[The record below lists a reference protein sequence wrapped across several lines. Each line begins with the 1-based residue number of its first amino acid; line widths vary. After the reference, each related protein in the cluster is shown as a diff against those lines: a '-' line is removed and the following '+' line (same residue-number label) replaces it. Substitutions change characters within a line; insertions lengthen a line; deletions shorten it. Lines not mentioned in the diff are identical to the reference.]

1 MNTDA
6 SVDVVVQVA
15 LDVPSYVNMQ
25 AGIAPSPAQLFDYVA
40 HEKVEIGQRVLVPF
54 GRQSLMGL
62 VVQLGRSENGPAVLR
77 DVHAVLNDIA
87 PLSANCLE
95 LMRFAATY
103 YQRSIGEVALPALPV
118 LLRRTENYRQN
129 EDGTFTSRSMELLKR
144 RLARFAARPKTPS
157 DIAPALNPAQRIAAD
172 SIAARHGAPSF
183 SPFLLH
189 GVTGS
194 GKTEVYLDAIGRV
207 IQGGRQVLVLVPE
220 INLAPP
226 LEVLLRAR
234 FGSSVVASMH
244 SGMSDGERAM
254 NWLLAHSQ
262 EAAILVGTRMAVLA
276 SLPNL
281 GLVVVDEEHD
291 ASFKQQEGLR
301 YSARDLAVVRASLE
315 KIPVVLGSATPS
327 LESWQLAK
335 RGRYQLLSL
344 PERAVESALLPVIEC
359 LSTRRASLEH
369 GFTISAREALARRLA
384 ASEQSLVF
392 VNRRGYAPVINCN
405 ACGWISDCPRCSA
418 HAVFHKV
425 DGRLRCHHC
434 GWNARPPSVCP
445 DCGNADLAPLGRGTQ
460 RVEES
465 LSSWFPNARIAR
477 LDRDASQKKG
487 NARTVLE
494 SFHKGE
500 IDILVGTQMLAKGH
514 DFKNLTL
521 VVVIGADSALFSHD
535 FRAPERLFANLTQVS
550 GRAGRAAKPG
560 VVLVQSDFVDHPL
573 FAALKR
579 HDFPGFA
586 DELLAEREEA
596 HLPPFTYQAIIRAEA
611 RTLAEALGFL
621 GGARAIAIDLSDE
634 LPLTV
639 YDVVP
644 MSLVKKAGVE
654 RAQLLLESAARP
666 ALQRALPTLVAK
678 LRELKWRGTWHVEVD
693 PLEI

>member
-6 SVDVVVQVA
+6 SPDVVVQVA
-15 LDVPSYVNMQ
+15 LDVPSYINMQ
-25 AGIAPSPAQLFDYVA
+25 AGIAPSAAQLFDYLAPPHVQ
-40 HEKVEIGQRVLVPF
+40 IGQRVLVPF
-54 GRQSLMGL
+54 GRQTLMGL
-62 VVQLGRSENGPAVLR
+62 VVEIGRSENAPDVLR
-77 DVHAVLNDIA
+77 HLHGALDDVAL
-87 PLSANCLE
+87 LSANCLQ

-103 YQRSIGEVALPALPV
+103 YQRNVGEVALPALPL
-118 LLRRTENYRQN
+118 LLRRADSYRKN
-129 EDGTFTSRSMELLKR
+129 DDGAWVSHSMGLLKR
-144 RLARFAARPKTPS
+144 RVARFAARARTTPEV
-157 DIAPALNPAQRIAAD
+157 APSLNPAQRIAAD
-172 SIAARHGAPSF
+172 SIAARLDAPSF
-183 SPFLLH
+183 APFLLY

-207 IQGGRQVLVLVPE
+207 IREGRQALVLVPE

-226 LEVLLRAR
+226 LEALLRAR
-234 FGSSVVASMH
+234 FGSSVVAAMH
-244 SGMSDGERAM
+244 SGMSDGERAV
-254 NWLLAHSQ
+254 NWLAAH
-262 EAAILVGTRMAVLA
+262 EGGAAILVGTRMAVLA
-276 SLPNL
+276 SLPKL
-281 GLVVVDEEHD
+281 GLLVVDEEHD

-301 YSARDLAVVRASLE
+301 YSARDLAVIRASIE

-335 RGRYQLLSL
+335 RGRYQLISL
-344 PERAVESALLPVIEC
+344 PERAVQKALLPVIEC
-359 LSTRRASLEH
+359 ISTRRAQLEH
-369 GFTISAREALARRLA
+369 GFTMSARDALARRLA

-434 GWNARPPSVCP
+434 GWSARPPAVCP

-465 LSSWFPNARIAR
+465 LSSWFPTARIAR

-487 NARTVLE
+487 SARAVLE
-494 SFHKGE
+494 SFHAGK

-573 FAALKR
+573 FTALKR

-586 DELLAEREEA
+586 EQLLVERDEA
-596 HLPPFTYQAIIRAEA
+596 HLPPFTYQAIVRAEA
-611 RTLAEALGFL
+611 RTLADALGFL
-621 GGARAIAIDLSDE
+621 GSARAIAIDLADE

-666 ALQRALPTLVAK
+666 ALQRALPTLLAK